1 MSVNAAV
8 GAGLNFA
15 VAAGN
20 YGADACSYSPAAAES
35 AVTVGASDIDDQ
47 MAGFSNDGKCVGMYL
62 LI

>member
-20 YGADACSYSPAAAES
+20 DDADACSYSPAAAES
-35 AVTVGASDIDDQ
+35 AVTVGASDIGDER
-47 MAGFSNDGKCVGMYL
+47 AGFSNKGKCVGMCP